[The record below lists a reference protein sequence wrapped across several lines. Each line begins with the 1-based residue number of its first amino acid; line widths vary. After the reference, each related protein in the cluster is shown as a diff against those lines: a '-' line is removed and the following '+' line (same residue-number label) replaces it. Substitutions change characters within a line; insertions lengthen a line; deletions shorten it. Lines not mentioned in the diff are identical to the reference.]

1 MVHGLSQAYTPGLK
15 VKRLT
20 IVRENR
26 RLPVSGKILVKEG
39 DSVKSDTIVATANLP
54 STPEVVEVADS
65 LGVDPEDIER
75 YMLKR
80 VGDPVK
86 KNETIS
92 QLRLFFGLVSK
103 ACASPIEGVIDLV
116 SDTTGKVFI
125 RPPDILVELRA
136 YIPGKITN
144 VFSDQEV
151 VIETPAALVQGIF
164 GVGGEKE
171 GKLMMVANS
180 PDEELTAD
188 RIGPECAGKV
198 LVGGSLVTISALR
211 RMRDI
216 GAVGTV
222 VGGIDNKDLAEFVGY
237 EIGVAITG
245 QEDVS
250 PTLILT
256 EGFGKISMANRTFRL
271 LQSLE
276 GKRACINGATQIR
289 AGVIRPEIIVPLEA
303 LQAIETDGDL
313 TAGMS
318 LGTYVRVI
326 RDPYLGFIGRITDLP
341 VNPQRID
348 TESYARVLELELENG
363 EKIIVPRANVELI
376 EE

>member
-1 MVHGLSQAYTPGLK
+1 MSQAYTPGLK

-26 RLPVSGKILVKEG
+26 RLPVSGKILVKKG
-39 DSVKSDTIVATANLP
+39 DDVKSDTIVATANLP

-75 YMLKR
+75 YMLKK

-103 ACASPIEGVIDLV
+103 ACASPVEGVIDLV

-125 RPPDILVELRA
+125 RPPDILVELKA
-136 YIPGKITN
+136 YVPGRITN
-144 VFSDQEV
+144 VISDQEV

-211 RMRDI
+211 RMREI
-216 GAVGTV
+216 GAVGAV

-256 EGFGKISMANRTFRL
+256 EGFGKISMAKRTFSL
-271 LQSLE
+271 LKSLV
-276 GKRACINGATQIR
+276 GKKACINGATQIR
-289 AGVIRPEIIVPLEA
+289 AGVIRPEIIVPVEA
-303 LQAIETDGDL
+303 LQVIDTDGDL

-326 RDPYLGFIGRITDLP
+326 RDPYLGFIGRIIDLP